1 MLESVDPAQ
10 NETKAVNK
18 KKGGKKTSELRNDA
32 ESKPE
37 VEMIMCP
44 IKDQHILDIL
54 TENKV

>member
-10 NETKAVNK
+10 NETKVVNK

-37 VEMIMCP
+37 VEKIMCP
-44 IKDQHILDIL
+44 IKDQQILDIL